1 MNKTEYTLQDLS
13 KIEDIGIRCDK
24 AMQIVKYMQ
33 LYNVTADV
41 ANSVVSIQPRFK
53 EKLYE

>member
-13 KIEDIGIRCDK
+13 KIDDIGVRCDK
-24 AMQIVKYMQ
+24 AIQIVKYMQ

-53 EKLYE
+53 EKLYD